1 MCTLTTGFGL
11 DCKTSNGG
19 LKKVFIQAKDE
30 SEFTIVSGEVTAI
43 DSGVWYQYDL
53 QPQTASFEET
63 LTFNRDNSTIFYS
76 QTIAMKLHRLSTAKR
91 NELIEV
97 AQARIWAIV
106 VDANDNYIL
115 CGLENGLDLST
126 RTGSTGTA
134 LGDFNGYDLAL
145 THETPNP
152 SYHLNATAIED
163 IDIAIA

>member
-11 DCKTSNGG
+11 DCKTLSGG
-19 LKKVFIQAKDE
+19 LKKVYLQSKGDSDFQITA
-30 SEFTIVSGEVTAI
+30 GEVVSI
-43 DSGVWYQYDL
+43 DSGDWYEYDL

-63 LTFNRDNSTIFYS
+63 LTFNRDNSTIFYT
-76 QTIAMKLHRLSTAKR
+76 QTISMKLHRLSTPKR

-106 VDANDNYIL
+106 VDANNNYIL
-115 CGLENGLDLST
+115 CGFENGLDLST

-145 THETPNP
+145 THEAPNP
-152 SYHLNATAIED
+152 AYHLNATAIQDMD
-163 IDIAIA
+163 IVTA